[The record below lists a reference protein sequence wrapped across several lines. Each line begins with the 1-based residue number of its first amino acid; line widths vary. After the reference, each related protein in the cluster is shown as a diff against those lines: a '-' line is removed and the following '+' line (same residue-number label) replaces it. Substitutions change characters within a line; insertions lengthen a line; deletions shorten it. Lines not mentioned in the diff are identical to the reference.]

1 MGAVSAVKP
10 IILFDGVCN
19 FCNGAVLFVIR
30 HDKSARFTFVSL
42 QSTFGQEKL
51 KQFGLSSDELSTIVL
66 LNKGRIFTKSS
77 AALEIARHLDGL
89 WPLFPLLK
97 IVPSRVRD
105 FAYDFIARNRYR
117 WFGKREACM
126 IPTPKLKSRFLSI

>member
-1 MGAVSAVKP
+1 MGSVSEVKP

-19 FCNGAVLFVIR
+19 LCNGAVLFVIR
-30 HDKSARFTFVSL
+30 HDKNARFTFVSL

-51 KQFGLSSDELSTIVL
+51 KQFGLSSDQLNTIVL
-66 LNKGRIFTKSS
+66 LSKGRIFTKSS

-89 WPLFPLLK
+89 WPLFSLFK

>member
-51 KQFGLSSDELSTIVL
+51 KQFGLSSDQLNTIVL
-66 LNKGRIFTKSS
+66 LSKGRIFTKSS
-77 AALEIARHLDGL
+77 AALEIAKNLDGL
-89 WPLFPLLK
+89 WPAFYFFK
-97 IVPSRVRD
+97 VVPQFIRN
-105 FAYDFIARNRYR
+105 FFYDIF
-117 WFGKREACM
+117 E
-126 IPTPKLKSRFLSI
+126 

>member
-1 MGAVSAVKP
+1 MGSAGTLKP

-19 FCNGAVLFVIR
+19 LCNGAVLFIIR
-30 HDKSARFTFVSL
+30 HDRNARFNFASL

-51 KQFGLSSDELSTIVL
+51 KQFGLSSDKLNTIVL
-66 LNKGRIFTKSS
+66 LSKGRIFTKSS

-89 WPLFPLLK
+89 WPLFSLFK

-117 WFGKREACM
+117 WFGKREVCM

>member
-1 MGAVSAVKP
+1 MGAVGAVKS

-19 FCNGAVLFVIR
+19 FCNVAVIFIIQQDR
-30 HDKSARFTFVSL
+30 NAKFNFASL

-89 WPLFPLLK
+89 WPLFSLFK